1 MYSRNSVNSIIIED
15 ENSCKKKMP
24 NIKNITLF
32 SKGRF
37 FSNYFLYEQEIY
49 PDFFSS
55 KEEIVIIG
63 IELDGTVGIFRTVE
77 KDLIENGFRLKESII
92 YPTGIYLNIYEN

>member
-1 MYSRNSVNSIIIED
+1 MKIHVRRKCQILKILHYFRKVA
-15 ENSCKKKMP
+15 
-24 NIKNITLF
+24 
-32 SKGRF
+32 

-92 YPTGIYLNIYEN
+92 YPTEFI